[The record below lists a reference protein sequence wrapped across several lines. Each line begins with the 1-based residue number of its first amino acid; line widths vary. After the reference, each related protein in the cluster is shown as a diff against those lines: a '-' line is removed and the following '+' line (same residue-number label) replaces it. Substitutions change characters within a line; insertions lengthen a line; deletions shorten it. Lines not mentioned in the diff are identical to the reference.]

1 MNMKK
6 FFTRFATIAMSMA
19 AIFAFV
25 SCEENKAD
33 DGVMPESDA
42 TVEVAVVSKDAQS
55 ATFAI
60 TTTKAEAVAYY
71 RTPDTKFIATGDFV
85 FEEGNCTEIEP
96 NTTVN
101 VTMPYLEEMSDY
113 RLVVAARAAN
123 GGYTIAYT
131 NVHVPDFATSLEIS
145 VANVTYSGAEVTVT
159 PDEHTANFK
168 VGIGDGNSTVEQFLA
183 GEVEVLSVTGNE
195 PKVVTLQNLDPE
207 TEYVIYAQAFNRENT
222 GSDVVSKKIT
232 TLEGPGVDI
241 QVSMENTIQAY
252 VTYTPNDKCGG
263 VIALAAS
270 ASVYYEFAEAFG
282 GEQALLE
289 TYYMMDMADYVAA
302 GETKTTMWAMNGE
315 CDYEYLVAALVLD
328 ENGEVYD
335 IAHVPFTSPSF
346 DENAPEA
353 TVTIELGT
361 NDAAGPQL
369 IYTMGEG
376 TVGYYQSV
384 YTQLDYDDLVAYG
397 ASIDMTEEEYIQQYT
412 AFYGYAM
419 FENDDFVWSLEP
431 DTDYVAVGCPF
442 NKNGI
447 EGYGKMDTLKFKTAP
462 AEAVPEATAVRE
474 FVTKKATTKRA
485 LVCKEQL
492 DALKK

>member
-6 FFTRFATIAMSMA
+6 FFTRFAAVAMTLVA
-19 AIFAFV
+19 AFSFV
-25 SCEENKAD
+25 ACEDKVEE
-33 DGVMPESDA
+33 VVVSDA
-42 TVEVAVVSKDAQS
+42 TVEVTVTAKDATS

-131 NVHVPDFATSLEIS
+131 NVHTPDFSTSVSIAVENL
-145 VANVTYSGAEVTVT
+145 TYSGADVIVT
-159 PDEHTANFK
+159 PSEHTAKFI
-168 VGIGDGNSTVEQFLA
+168 VGIGDATSTVEQFLA
-183 GEVEVLSVTGNE
+183 GEIETVSGNGNE
-195 PKVVTLQNLDPE
+195 PKTVTLQNLDAE
-207 TEYVIYAQAFNRENT
+207 TDYIVYAQAFNRENT
-222 GSDVVSKKIT
+222 GSDVVTAKVT

-241 QVSMENTIQAY
+241 QVQMDNTVQAY

-263 VIALAAS
+263 VIGLAAS

-289 TYYMMDMADYVAA
+289 TYYMMDMADVIAA

-328 ENGEVYD
+328 ENGNVYD
-335 IAHVPFTSPSF
+335 IVHAPFTSPSF

-384 YTQLDYDDLVAYG
+384 YTQLDYDELVAYG
-397 ASIDMTEEEYIQQYT
+397 LSIDMTEEEYIQQYT

-419 FENDDFVWSLEP
+419 FENDDFVWPLEP

-447 EGYGKMDTLKFKTAP
+447 ECYGKMATLKFKTAP
-462 AEAVPEATAVRE
+462 AEAEPSAVRE